1 MSEVRMPEFWQ
12 TKWEVLQH
20 VKDGRVYMFRNIESP
35 LEDRFDLTPEQREK
49 RHRGGEKIFYHKCN
63 QACQFLACLGLL
75 EAEGEFYEDKCYK
88 ITALGSEVAKRKRTN
103 IVKRYVEQ
111 VKREMKMRSR

>member
-1 MSEVRMPEFWQ
+1 MLRMEECTCSDTLSRHW
-12 TKWEVLQH
+12 
-20 VKDGRVYMFRNIESP
+20 RIA
-35 LEDRFDLTPEQREK
+35 LTLPQKQREK

-111 VKREMKMRSR
+111 VKREMKMPSR